1 MPAMVR
7 SVLFTASIAMSAAFV
22 GSAYVPG
29 LGFVAG
35 ILSPF
40 VWGVS
45 LMYGFAGGF
54 SLLMSKVAKV
64 TVDASVF
71 KLAPERRPILD
82 ETVRH
87 DPEYALGMVMAIMLA
102 VSIAMTERYWLPACY
117 LAAFVLFRYGIRSLK
132 ERANAV
138 LSAARAASAKEVCDP
153 GVP

>member
-7 SVLFTASIAMSAAFV
+7 SVLFTASIALSAAFV

-35 ILSPF
+35 ILAPF

-54 SLLMSKVAKV
+54 SLLMSKVANV
-64 TVDASVF
+64 TVDASFF

-87 DPEYALGMVMAIMLA
+87 DPEYALGMALAIMLA
-102 VSIAMTERYWLPACY
+102 VSIAMTERYWLPVCY
-117 LAAFVLFRYGIRSLK
+117 LASFSLFRHGMRSLK
-132 ERANAV
+132 KRTNSVLREAMANPA
-138 LSAARAASAKEVCDP
+138 D
-153 GVP
+153 

>member
-7 SVLFTASIAMSAAFV
+7 SVPFTASIAVSAAFV

-40 VWGVS
+40 VWGMFLV
-45 LMYGFAGGF
+45 YGLFGGLA
-54 SLLMSKVAKV
+54 LLMSNVADV
-64 TVDASVF
+64 AIDASVF

-87 DPEYALGMVMAIMLA
+87 DPEYALGMVMAILLA
-102 VSIAMTERYWLPACY
+102 VSIAMTGRYWLPVCY
-117 LAAFVLFRYGIRSLK
+117 LGSFSLFRYGMRSLK
-132 ERANAV
+132 KRTNAV
-138 LSAARAASAKEVCDP
+138 IREALANSAD
-153 GVP
+153 